1 MKHGVPLGSIHGH
14 LLFIIFLHDLPLS
27 INSISQPILFAD
39 DTSVIISSKNYKDFC
54 SVSNLVLSH
63 MIKWFAANNLVLN
76 LDHMN
81 IMKFITKNSTHSIL
95 NIGYKE
101 KYIEETVNTKFL
113 SLQIDSHIN
122 WKIHIEEVINKL
134 IGACYAVRS
143 IVHISNIN
151 TFKSIS
157 YAYVHSVIKY
167 DTSFWGNSSNNGK
180 IFTSQKKIVRIVAGV
195 QPRTSCRSYLNNLRF
210 YLYRK

>member
-1 MKHGVPLGSIHGH
+1 M
-14 LLFIIFLHDLPLS
+14 
-27 INSISQPILFAD
+27 
-39 DTSVIISSKNYKDFC
+39 
-54 SVSNLVLSH
+54 
-63 MIKWFAANNLVLN
+63 
-76 LDHMN
+76 
-81 IMKFITKNSTHSIL
+81 
-95 NIGYKE
+95 
-101 KYIEETVNTKFL
+101 YIEVNTKFL
-113 SLQIDSHIN
+113 GLQIDNHIN
-122 WKIHIEEVINKL
+122 WKNCVKQRIPKL
-134 IGACYAVRS
+134 SAACYVVRLMF
-143 IVHISNIN
+143 HISNIN